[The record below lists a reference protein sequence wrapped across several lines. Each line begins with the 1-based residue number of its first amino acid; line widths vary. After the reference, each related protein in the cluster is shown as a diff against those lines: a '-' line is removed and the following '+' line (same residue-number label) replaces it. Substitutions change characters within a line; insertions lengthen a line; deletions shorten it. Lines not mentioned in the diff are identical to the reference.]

1 MRPGLQGEQG
11 TVWDPRVC
19 VCEGWHAG
27 RHLCERLTSQSPPP
41 LPHLLDPKADKRA
54 LASRRGS
61 WKSVCVTS
69 HGCPW
74 RWCHTP
80 SWSGVYHIGSTE
92 GTPGHF
98 PHILIPPRNS
108 HALKLLS
115 TSTQTETL
123 VELVKICPTYNRLPT
138 VFLLLMLTVLPLSP
152 WPVPRFWF
160 SNLLSQG
167 YCLLGFYKGWQ
178 PISKLTYFWF

>member
-1 MRPGLQGEQG
+1 MKSLVGRFTFAFLRLE
-11 TVWDPRVC
+11 WKYKSPRY
-19 VCEGWHAG
+19 
-27 RHLCERLTSQSPPP
+27 T
-41 LPHLLDPKADKRA
+41 DKCNR
-54 LASRRGS
+54 
-61 WKSVCVTS
+61 
-69 HGCPW
+69 
-74 RWCHTP
+74 
-80 SWSGVYHIGSTE
+80 SGVHHIGSTE

-98 PHILIPPRNS
+98 PHILNPPQNS

-138 VFLLLMLTVLPLSP
+138 VFLLLMFTVLPLSP

-178 PISKLTYFWF
+178 TISKLTYFWF